1 MKTLPSF
8 MFYLFSLGAYAFNL
22 PYIVL
27 YYQGL
32 GFTGV
37 QIGILAGMA
46 PLITMV
52 GAPLWTGLADAKG
65 RHRLIMSLA
74 ILATVS
80 LTFIFPF
87 AKTLFTVIL
96 LVLFFSICVAP
107 IPAFADSATMHML
120 GDKKEMYGR
129 VRIGGTIGYGLASI
143 LAGIVIQSNGIR
155 WAFWGFSILMLL
167 AYIASRKFRYGAS
180 VENVSFKRDFIQ
192 VLTDR
197 RWIYFLSLAF
207 VGGVAFYLMNSYLF
221 AYMGELGISRSMMG
235 IAMTIATLGELPIL
249 FYANRLLRRFGAYN
263 LFIFGV
269 IISGVRLLLYAGFNF
284 TAGILVF
291 QLLNA
296 LTAPL
301 VWVAGVSYADEYSP
315 PGMKA
320 TTQGLLGA
328 VVFGFGAAMGGL
340 TGGLMIGSIGGQG
353 MYLISGSL
361 VIISVVAILLLQK
374 AEHLRQARS
383 AI

>member
-1 MKTLPSF
+1 MNRLPSF
-8 MFYLFSLGAYAFNL
+8 LFYLFSLGAYAFNL

-32 GFTGV
+32 GFSGA
-37 QIGILAGMA
+37 QIGMLAGMT
-46 PLITMV
+46 PLITMLA
-52 GAPLWTGLADAKG
+52 APLWTGLADAKG
-65 RHRLIMSLA
+65 RHKLIMSLA
-74 ILATVS
+74 LLATVS
-80 LTFIFPF
+80 VAFLFPF
-87 AKTLFTVIL
+87 VKTLLPVIL
-96 LVLFFSICVAP
+96 LVVLFSVCVAP
-107 IPAFADSATMHML
+107 IPPLADSATMFML

-143 LAGIVIQSNGIR
+143 LAGTIIQTDGIR
-155 WAFWGFSILMLL
+155 WAFWGFSLLMLL
-167 AYIASRKFRYGAS
+167 AFAASRKFNFGAR
-180 VENVSFKRDFIQ
+180 VENTSFKGDFIG
-192 VLTDR
+192 VLKDR

-221 AYMGELGISRSMMG
+221 AYMDELGISRSMMG

-249 FYANRLLRRFGAYN
+249 FYANRLIRRFGTYK

-269 IISGVRLLLYAGFNF
+269 IVSGVRLLLYAIFNF

-296 LTAPL
+296 FTSPL
-301 VWVAGVSYADEYSP
+301 VWVAGVSYADENSP

-328 VVFGFGAAMGGL
+328 VVFGFGAA
-340 TGGLMIGSIGGQG
+340 TGGLCGGLMLGSLGGQW

-361 VIISVVAILLLQK
+361 VLASVGVIILLGK
-374 AEHLRQARS
+374 AGHARQARN
-383 AI
+383 AM